1 MPSPYQL
8 LQKTPQKQNLI
19 ELLDYNEIFAC
30 GRVIIHQ
37 CLRNIP
43 LGEKGKK
50 KKTHNFGGE
59 DSYESQNNNNNN
71 SLKYSF
77 LG

>member
-50 KKTHNFGGE
+50 KKHII
-59 DSYESQNNNNNN
+59 
-71 SLKYSF
+71 
-77 LG
+77 LGVRILMKAKIIIIIIP